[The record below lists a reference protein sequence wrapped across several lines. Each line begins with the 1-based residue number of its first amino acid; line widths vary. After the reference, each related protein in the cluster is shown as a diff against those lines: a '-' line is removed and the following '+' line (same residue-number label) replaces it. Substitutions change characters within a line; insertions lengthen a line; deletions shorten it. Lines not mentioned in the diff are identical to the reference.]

1 MADEEL
7 HTIDPNEPQDLQSDH
22 NAETAETLEVD
33 DIEEFNES
41 SETAEAAEADK
52 VDGDVASENDET
64 PEAEAAAEA
73 EASETPADDATGE
86 DEAEDGN
93 KDDGAQKASNLVDM
107 DKIEAVLNATA
118 DTTAMTPQM
127 RRMMSRQEESTKR
140 VEESIKGTK
149 SNPRWFVPLFCTL
162 MVIGLIWVVAYYLTS
177 TYPIPNIGAWNLL
190 IGFVIIMI
198 GFLMTMWWR

>member
-64 PEAEAAAEA
+64 PEAEAAA

-149 SNPRWFVPLFCTL
+149 SNPRWFVPLFCIL
-162 MVIGLIWVVAYYLTS
+162 MVIGLIWVVTYYLTS
-177 TYPIPNIGAWNLL
+177 KYPIPNIGAWNLL

>member
-1 MADEEL
+1 M
-7 HTIDPNEPQDLQSDH
+7 
-22 NAETAETLEVD
+22 
-33 DIEEFNES
+33 EEFNES
-41 SETAEAAEADK
+41 GEVAEAEVAETEETEETDG
-52 VDGDVASENDET
+52 VDGDAASEEDA
-64 PEAEAAAEA
+64 PEAEAETDADEATEA
-73 EASETPADDATGE
+73 EVAETDADEAPVDEANNKDNKNADD
-86 DEAEDGN
+86 
-93 KDDGAQKASNLVDM
+93 KDDDAQEAVNLVDM

-149 SNPRWFVPLFCTL
+149 SNPRWFVPLFCIL
-162 MVIGLIWVVAYYLTS
+162 MVIGLIWVVTYYLTS
-177 TYPIPNIGAWNLL
+177 KYPIPNIGAWNLL